1 MCHYVALYAVVVSLV
16 NLLVN
21 IPVLIVTTRSR
32 KLQTDAVTG
41 IIASV
46 ALNDIGAGAVI
57 PGIGAALC
65 VADAPNPL
73 PKPLVYVLGC
83 AQSVFGYCAMLHF
96 ILVAV
101 VKCGVIVRP
110 LVYFTVLTD
119 GVRRGAVVGV
129 WVVGTVLGL
138 IPAFAGAE
146 FVYERDFCLP
156 STVSQS
162 VLQTALLNTMLVF
175 TTLVVLALYLK
186 IFLVVKYQLRSIAC
200 VSAART
206 APKCEEVGINGGA
219 GGGMKVSKD
228 ISVTTGIFGQ
238 SVRSAKNLFII
249 SGVYLLTYV
258 PSILTVVKVIPISA
272 DVRTWLRLSIK
283 WLYTSASA
291 INGILYIALHKSV
304 RAELARI
311 LFRRRRITVEE
322 PWSTTVTRKTV
333 Y

>member
-1 MCHYVALYAVVVSLV
+1 MYHYVALYAVVVSIV

-57 PGIGAALC
+57 PAIGAALC
-65 VADAPNPL
+65 VADAPKSL

-83 AQSVFGYCAMLHF
+83 VQSAFGYCAMLHF
-96 ILVAV
+96 VLVAV

-119 GVRRGAVVGV
+119 AVRRAAVVCV
-129 WVVGTVLGL
+129 WVVGAVLAL
-138 IPAFAGAE
+138 IPVFAGAE
-146 FVYERDFCLP
+146 IVYERNICLP

-162 VLQTALLNTMLVF
+162 VLQTALLNAVLVF
-175 TTLVVLALYLK
+175 TTLAVLALYLK
-186 IFLVVKYQLRSIAC
+186 IFLVVRYQLRSIAC

-206 APKCEEVGINGGA
+206 APKREEVGINGGG

-258 PSILTVVKVIPISA
+258 PSILAVVKVIPISA

-283 WLYTSASA
+283 WLYTSAST

-304 RAELARI
+304 RAELAVI

-322 PWSTTVTRKTV
+322 PAVHHRH
-333 Y
+333 